1 MREALD
7 LHPSFLDSKSV
18 NSYRLPCLVGLSGQA
33 IFLEILIRLC
43 VPSRLGSNCA
53 ERPDGPA
60 VIFAGLPGEIGS
72 LEGLGDSLRFILK
85 KRFIGVLG

>member
-7 LHPSFLDSKSV
+7 LHSSFLDSKSV
-18 NSYRLPCLVGLSGQA
+18 NSYRLYCLVGLSGRA

-43 VPSRLGSNCA
+43 APSRLASDCA

-60 VIFAGLPGEIGS
+60 VILAGFPGETGGW
-72 LEGLGDSLRFILK
+72 EGLGDSLRFILK